1 MDKLYVL
8 IRKDLSKSQQA
19 VQGGHAVAK
28 YVLRDQGLRWV
39 NGTLVYLAVKN
50 EDDLRHWEK
59 KLKERGRMYVT
70 FREPDIGYQRT
81 ALATVAGGELFLN
94 ERLL

>member
-1 MDKLYVL
+1 MCKMYVL
-8 IRKDLSKSQQA
+8 VRKDLSKSQQA

-28 YVLRDQGLRWV
+28 YVLRDQGLRWT
-39 NGTLVYLAVKN
+39 NGTLIYLRVKD

-59 KLKERGRMYVT
+59 KLRQCGQLYVT

-81 ALATVAGGELFLN
+81 AIATVGGGNLFVN